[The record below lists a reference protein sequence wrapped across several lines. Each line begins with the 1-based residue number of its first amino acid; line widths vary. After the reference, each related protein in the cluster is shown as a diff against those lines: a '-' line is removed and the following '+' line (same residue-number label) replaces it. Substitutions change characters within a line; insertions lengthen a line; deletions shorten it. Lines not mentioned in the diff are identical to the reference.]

1 MLVPSKRH
9 LGRVHHPLHPLDPV
23 VVHPVVV
30 HPVVVHPVVH
40 SAVQVISSAA
50 GLTSALALRLP
61 VDRLRLD
68 SLDLA
73 ASRVVVKADPVAAPA
88 GRVPLLAHQ
97 AVAAHRE
104 LTVGRHLADSSVV
117 LVALAALVA
126 LAPLVALVPLV
137 ARSASSGSCSRVI
150 VAARRPALVPALLA
164 KAVVRV

>member
-1 MLVPSKRH
+1 M
-9 LGRVHHPLHPLDPV
+9 
-23 VVHPVVV
+23 
-30 HPVVVHPVVH
+30 
-40 SAVQVISSAA
+40 
-50 GLTSALALRLP
+50 ALRLP

-126 LAPLVALVPLV
+126 LAPLAPLVALEPLEPLEPLVPLV

>member
-1 MLVPSKRH
+1 M
-9 LGRVHHPLHPLDPV
+9 
-23 VVHPVVV
+23 
-30 HPVVVHPVVH
+30 
-40 SAVQVISSAA
+40 
-50 GLTSALALRLP
+50 ALRLP

-104 LTVGRHLADSSVV
+104 LMVGRHLADSSVV
-117 LVALAALVA
+117 LVALAALAALVA
-126 LAPLVALVPLV
+126 LAPLAPLVALEPLDPLVPLVPLV